1 MPKPRRDDLL
11 DVRLTAF
18 DARGRAVGESDGYR
32 VRLRRGVPGSTVR
45 ARVLR
50 RRRDQID
57 AHPIETIAASR
68 EAVPARCEHAGVCG
82 GCSFQDL
89 AYDAQLAGKRSLVA
103 EAMPDLFVDP
113 VLPAPEAFGYRNKME
128 FSFGSRRYV
137 EAHEPPNAPAG
148 FALGLHARDL
158 FSKVIDV
165 RACPIQAPAAD
176 RILASAREI
185 ALELGLSPWDARE
198 HRGLLRHL
206 VVRVASATGEILVAL
221 VTSEDARGPVDEFAR
236 RLLSR
241 HGEITTLVHGVNS
254 RHADTAIMESERVL
268 HGPGSILER
277 LSGLEFAIS
286 AGSFFQTN
294 TRAAEILIALVREEA
309 ALSGEEVVWDLYCGT
324 GTLALSLARSAREVV
339 GLEIVSSSVADAR
352 RNAGRNGIA
361 NARFVEGD
369 VLAGLSSAGSA
380 PPDVVLLDPPRSGL
394 HPKLIPRLAELSPR
408 RIVYVSCN
416 PKAAAA
422 DVARLSAAGYQP
434 GRVRP
439 VDLFPH
445 TPHVESVIGFERR
458 SLCPQCAHVEEIV
471 SDRGSTFLL
480 CRKSAVD
487 PSFPKYPPQPVVSC
501 PGFER

>member
-1 MPKPRRDDLL
+1 MLENSEPGSFSRTSPCDAALPATSGEVRESEPGSVLSVRKPRRDDVLE
-11 DVRLTAF
+11 VRLTAF

-32 VRLRRGVPGSTVR
+32 VRLRRGIPGATVR

-57 AHPIETIAASR
+57 ALPLETIAASPH
-68 EAVPARCEHAGVCG
+68 AVPARCAHAGICG

-89 AYDAQLAGKRSLVA
+89 AYDAQLAGKHRLVS
-103 EAMPDLFVDP
+103 EALPELRVDP
-113 VLPAPEAFGYRNKME
+113 VLPAPQIFGYRNKME

-137 EAHEPPNAPAG
+137 EHGEPPNAPAS

-165 RACPIQAPAAD
+165 RACPIQASVAD
-176 RILASAREI
+176 GILASAREI
-185 ALELGLSPWDARE
+185 ALELGLSPWDVRE

-206 VVRVASATGEILVAL
+206 VVRVARATGEVLVAL
-221 VTSEDARGPVDEFAR
+221 VTSEDARAPVDAFAE
-236 RLLSR
+236 RLLAR
-241 HGEITTLVHGVNS
+241 HGEITTLLHGVNT
-254 RHADTAIMESERVL
+254 RHADTAIAESERVL
-268 HGPGSILER
+268 FGAGSILER
-277 LSGLEFAIS
+277 LGGLEFAIS

-294 TRAAEILIALVREEA
+294 TRAAELLIELVREEA
-309 ALSGEEVVWDLYCGT
+309 ALAGQEVVWDLYCGT

-339 GLEIVSSSVADAR
+339 GFEIAPSSIADAR
-352 RNAGRNGIA
+352 RNAERNGIA

-369 VLAGLSSAGSA
+369 VLAGLESALA
-380 PPDVVLLDPPRSGL
+380 VRPDVVLLDPPRSGL
-394 HPKLIPRLAELSPR
+394 HVKLVPRLAALSPR

-416 PKAAAA
+416 PKAAAL
-422 DVARLSAAGYQP
+422 DVARLAGAGYEP

-458 SLCPQCAHVEEIV
+458 
-471 SDRGSTFLL
+471 G
-480 CRKSAVD
+480 
-487 PSFPKYPPQPVVSC
+487 
-501 PGFER
+501 